1 MSKINAAF
9 IGLGTMGYPMAGH
22 LAEAGLSMT
31 VYNRTASRANQWARD
46 FSGRIAATPA
56 EAAAGAAMVF
66 VCVGNDDDLR
76 QVTLGPDGVLE
87 TLSERALLVD
97 HPTASAAVARELD
110 AACRDRQAD
119 FIDAPVSGGQQG
131 AENGQLSIMCGGDD
145 AAYQRAVPVLNHYA
159 KAVNLMGPA
168 GSGQLTKM
176 VNQVCIGGLIQ
187 GLAEALDF
195 SRRAGLDTDKVLAA
209 ISQGASGSWQMEN
222 RAELM
227 LAGDYDFGFST
238 TLMRKDVGLVLE
250 EASSMNV
257 SLPVT
262 ALVGQFLADVDS
274 LGEAAWDLSSL
285 MERQRRF
292 APASPPADEPAGG

>member
-1 MSKINAAF
+1 MSQINAAF

-22 LAEAGLSMT
+22 LAEAGLSVT
-31 VYNRTASRANQWARD
+31 VYNRTASRARQWARD
-46 FSGRIAATPA
+46 YRGRTADTPA

-76 QVTLGPDGVLE
+76 QVTLGPDGVLK

-97 HPTASAAVARELD
+97 HTTASAAAARELD

-176 VNQVCIGGLIQ
+176 VNQICVAGLVEA
-187 GLAEALDF
+187 LAEGVAF
-195 SRRAGLDTDKVLAA
+195 ARNAGLDAGKVFETIQHGAA
-209 ISQGASGSWQMEN
+209 GSWQMTHRHQTMIDDQYEH
-222 RAELM
+222 
-227 LAGDYDFGFST
+227 GFAVDW
-238 TLMRKDVGLVLE
+238 MRKDLDICLA
-250 EASSMNV
+250 EAARNGTL
-257 SLPVT
+257 LPVT
-262 ALVGQFLADVDS
+262 AQVNDFYREIQAMG
-274 LGEAAWDLSSL
+274 GGRWDTSALL
-285 MERQRRF
+285 RRLQK
-292 APASPPADEPAGG
+292 SE

>member
-76 QVTLGPDGVLE
+76 QVTLGPDGVLK

-97 HPTASAAVARELD
+97 HTTASAAVARELD

-131 AENGQLSIMCGGDD
+131 AENGQLSIMCGGDE

-176 VNQVCIGGLIQ
+176 VNQICVAGLVEA
-187 GLAEALDF
+187 LAEGVAF
-195 SRRAGLDTDKVLAA
+195 ARNAGLDAGKVFETIQHGAA
-209 ISQGASGSWQMEN
+209 GSWQMTHRHQTMIDDQYEH
-222 RAELM
+222 
-227 LAGDYDFGFST
+227 GFAVDW
-238 TLMRKDVGLVLE
+238 MRKDLDICLA
-250 EASSMNV
+250 EAARNGTL
-257 SLPVT
+257 LPVT
-262 ALVGQFLADVDS
+262 AQVNDFYREIQAMG
-274 LGEAAWDLSSL
+274 GGRWDTSSL
-285 MERQRRF
+285 LRRLQK
-292 APASPPADEPAGG
+292 PE

>member
-1 MSKINAAF
+1 MSQINAAF

-22 LAEAGLSMT
+22 LAEAGLSVT
-31 VYNRTASRANQWARD
+31 VYNRTASRARQWARD
-46 FSGRIAATPA
+46 YRGRTADTPA

-76 QVTLGPDGVLE
+76 QVTLGPDGVLK

-97 HPTASAAVARELD
+97 HTTASAAVARELD

-176 VNQVCIGGLIQ
+176 VNQICVAGLVEA
-187 GLAEALDF
+187 LAEGVAF
-195 SRRAGLDTDKVLAA
+195 ARNAGLDAGKVFETIQHGAA
-209 ISQGASGSWQMEN
+209 GSWQMTHRHQTMIDDQYEHGF
-222 RAELM
+222 AVDWMPKDLDIC
-227 LAGDYDFGFST
+227 LA
-238 TLMRKDVGLVLE
+238 
-250 EASSMNV
+250 
-257 SLPVT
+257 
-262 ALVGQFLADVDS
+262 
-274 LGEAAWDLSSL
+274 EAA
-285 MERQRRF
+285 RN
-292 APASPPADEPAGG
+292 

>member
-1 MSKINAAF
+1 MSQINAAF

-31 VYNRTASRANQWARD
+31 VYNRTASRAHQWARD
-46 FSGRIAATPA
+46 FNGRTADTPA

-76 QVTLGPDGVLE
+76 QVTLGPGGVLE
-87 TLSERALLVD
+87 TLSDRALLVD
-97 HPTASAAVARELD
+97 HTTASAAVARELD

-145 AAYQRAVPVLNHYA
+145 SAYQRAVPVLNHYA

-176 VNQVCIGGLIQ
+176 VNQICVAGLVEA
-187 GLAEALDF
+187 LAEGVAF
-195 SRRAGLDTDKVLAA
+195 AKNAGLDAGKVFETIQHGAA
-209 ISQGASGSWQMEN
+209 GSWQMAHRHQTMIDDQYEH
-222 RAELM
+222 
-227 LAGDYDFGFST
+227 GFAVDW
-238 TLMRKDVGLVLE
+238 MRKDLAIVLAEARALGLQ
-250 EASSMNV
+250 
-257 SLPVT
+257 LPAT
-262 ALVGQFLADVDS
+262 EMIDEFYADVQN
-274 LGEAAWDLSSL
+274 LGGGRWDTSSL
-285 MERQRRF
+285 LRRLQ
-292 APASPPADEPAGG
+292 EKYR